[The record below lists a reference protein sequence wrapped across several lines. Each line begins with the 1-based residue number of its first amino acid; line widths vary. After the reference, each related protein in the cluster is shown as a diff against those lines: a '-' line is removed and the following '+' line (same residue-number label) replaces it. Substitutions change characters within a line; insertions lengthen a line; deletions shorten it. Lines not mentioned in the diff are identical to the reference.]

1 MIRTFQLILLIWA
14 VGVAQVTAGAQDRS
28 LSHLLKHEA
37 QALDKSELIGL
48 QDALTLIENEYGI
61 TLVYNSEYVKDQYVS
76 PDFQVRENM
85 ELTLKRLR
93 SEEHTSELQ
102 SRGHLV
108 CRLMLE
114 KKKKS
119 HYNHEIILLK

>member
-85 ELTLKRLR
+85 ELTLKRLLDAHNLTYQQIGGR
-93 SEEHTSELQ
+93 SLLLIPEIGRAS
-102 SRGHLV
+102 
-108 CRLMLE
+108 CRDRV
-114 KKKKS
+114 
-119 HYNHEIILLK
+119 